1 MPRYGDTV
9 HGYSGAM
16 DRLDHLEHLD
26 KHLVDELALV
36 ARETIRDELRQQTRK
51 QRRKAALYAASGA
64 LALYA
69 GAALALALGLA
80 LSLGLPDW
88 AAALITAVVLG
99 VAAYV
104 LRSAARP
111 SASRPTAEHEGE
123 LPAGRDRVVGG
134 TAPGMPPGWHGAG
147 RISAGAA
154 RRTRRRDRC
163 PAPGRRRPRGPAPAG
178 PMTGRAQQTT
188 ETEDAGQRN
197 REEAEQDGE
206 EAEEAQRERGP
217 DGKDVRAPLRCARAR
232 WSGRGTCTRPRRWGE
247 GNTIWAENSGAVR
260 VSGDPAGA
268 AAAPSCGRSRRSRA
282 GRGRSG

>member
-1 MPRYGDTV
+1 
-9 HGYSGAM
+9 M

-99 VAAYV
+99 GAAYV

-123 LPAGRDRVVGG
+123 IAAGRDRVTGG
-134 TAPGMPPGWHGAG
+134 TAPGMPPGGKGPAG
-147 RISAGAA
+147 Y
-154 RRTRRRDRC
+154 
-163 PAPGRRRPRGPAPAG
+163 PPVPPVAPGVAPGGATGAPPPAG
-178 PMTGRAQQTT
+178 VDP
-188 ETEDAGQRN
+188 ED
-197 REEAEQDGE
+197 
-206 EAEEAQRERGP
+206 
-217 DGKDVRAPLRCARAR
+217 
-232 WSGRGTCTRPRRWGE
+232 PRHR
-247 GNTIWAENSGAVR
+247 
-260 VSGDPAGA
+260 
-268 AAAPSCGRSRRSRA
+268 
-282 GRGRSG
+282 